1 VGETISL
8 VQRLAK
14 PSIHTK
20 DSQLKHIVDLHV
32 GVQRVVSVDG
42 RMDNCALDNV

>member
-1 VGETISL
+1 MSL

-20 DSQLKHIVDLHV
+20 NSQLKHILDLHV

-42 RMDNCALDNV
+42 RMDDRPLDNV